1 MNTCKVYSMST
12 EGQYYRT
19 FNGKNCVQNDIL
31 SNEEECKS
39 VTRELGLGW
48 DRTDTFDTRPAGC
61 FHHDD
66 MGYFNQ
72 LKVSF
77 STNPTSIFE
86 SMGAVC
92 KRGILLIVDL

>member
-31 SNEEECKS
+31 SNEEECKL
-39 VTRELGLGW
+39 VTRELGLTW
-48 DRTDTFDTRPAGC
+48 DRADTFDTRPAGC
-61 FHHDD
+61 FYHDD

-72 LKVSF
+72 LKASF
-77 STNPTSIFE
+77 STNPTSIFK

-92 KRGILLIVDL
+92 KRGILSIVDL